1 MCIAYMWDPLMRINA
16 NILSVVGRTDYSL
29 KSEIIKKVISVIV
42 LFITIPFGI
51 DVMCIGLA
59 LYCIID
65 LLVSTYYVK
74 RIIGLGFWDEMRN
87 IYAFFILSLVIGG
100 VVFVVNIFVESDL
113 LKIFIGTL
121 VGIGLYIS
129 MCIIFRIKEVFDFW
143 SIINSYLL
151 QKK

>member
-1 MCIAYMWDPLMRINA
+1 
-16 NILSVVGRTDYSL
+16 
-29 KSEIIKKVISVIV
+29 
-42 LFITIPFGI
+42 
-51 DVMCIGLA
+51 MCIGLA

-121 VGIGLYIS
+121 VGIGCIYP
-129 MCIIFRIKEVFDFW
+129 CIIFRIKEVFDFW